1 MVGPRKNNLLKVV
14 QCILYKLKQSFQRH
28 TMRKKS
34 RWLLYPK
41 SVFTNFQKQSV
52 REIFLWYLKYN
63 LRFNCLRVFSVF
75 LGKMKAH
82 FSSSRFRFMFLM
94 FLCQKWAYLCQ
105 HTKRWTFSLSQMNN
119 VELARTLSWREN
131 VLLENEKRTIN
142 LFTSSL
148 ALLLTCQL
156 VNLISCQL
164 FGRKFN
170 IESAL
175 FVHQSPSL
183 PQKIDSREGL
193 FRC

>member
-1 MVGPRKNNLLKVV
+1 MAKKQIKSKTIEETLWETVNYLRGSVEPSEYKYVV
-14 QCILYKLKQSFQRH
+14 LSL
-28 TMRKKS
+28 T
-34 RWLLYPK
+34 
-41 SVFTNFQKQSV
+41 FQKRPV
-52 REIFLWYLKYN
+52 ATEGREQIAVE
-63 LRFNCLRVFSVF
+63 R
-75 LGKMKAH
+75 
-82 FSSSRFRFMFLM
+82 
-94 FLCQKWAYLCQ
+94 
-105 HTKRWTFSLSQMNN
+105 TFSLSQMNN